1 VSADLDAFAQ
11 RLLRFDPGALIRL
24 RNGWAWGRLP
34 WEVLV
39 AVPMPDATGDSV
51 VSALDRQPRDAQW
64 RVGLPPPTF
73 RAVEVLPAS
82 FVPETAAA
90 AARTLQEMTGRAG
103 ERAIRDALLDHQV
116 VVGHSDVDGTPFAVT
131 QRLVQA
137 MFRMNFVSREAGGE
151 SVEVRLAG
159 PWTGLAT
166 SMGQAWWRPRSALTV
181 RPIVNQP
188 ISW

>member
-1 VSADLDAFAQ
+1 VAADLDAFAE
-11 RLLRFDPGALIRL
+11 RLLRFDRAALIRL
-24 RNGWAWGRLP
+24 RQGWAWGRLP

-39 AVPMPDATGDSV
+39 AVPFPQATGDTV
-51 VSALDRQPRDAQW
+51 LSALDRRPHDAEW
-64 RVGLPPPTF
+64 RVALPPPTF
-73 RAVEVLPAS
+73 RAVEVLPAQ
-82 FVPETAAA
+82 FIPGAAAA
-90 AARTLQEMTGRAG
+90 AARTLKELSGRAG

-116 VVGHSDVDGTPFAVT
+116 VVGESDVDGTPFVVT

-137 MFRMNFVSREAGGE
+137 MYRMNLTGDE

-166 SMGQAWWRPRSALTV
+166 SLGQAWWRPKSDLTV
-181 RPIVNQP
+181 RPIINQP